1 MHNRENS
8 KNKMVHLSL
17 VNARGTIEP
26 EVNVTMVVEKRL
38 QHIKHPRHLSENQDT
53 MFACLKMPQQVVQ
66 CLQFPA
72 IVLDKARIWELS
84 HHARLDRV
92 KHCR

>member
-1 MHNRENS
+1 MI
-8 KNKMVHLSL
+8 HLSL

-38 QHIKHPRHLSENQDT
+38 QHVKHPRHLSENQYT

-72 IVLDKARIWELS
+72 IVLD
-84 HHARLDRV
+84 
-92 KHCR
+92 